1 MHHLIFLHQKNFS
14 KQNVKKKCKG
24 GNVCLIQGNKLT
36 NYLPGP
42 IKQVLSLTLYQ
53 GSVSGNQD
61 KSQRSEKHRKRN
73 TVTLSRFP
81 EIEIA
86 NRRLAKY
93 VLSD

>member
-53 GSVSGNQD
+53 GSVSGNRD

-93 VLSD
+93 ILSD